1 MLSHRLVMVLGA
13 GRSGRAAAVLARDR
27 GARVILSDSNPN
39 ATPLEGVENAMGHH
53 PVNALAVGDLMV
65 VSPGISVNA
74 EPVQAALAA
83 GVEVVGELGFAASQL
98 PPGRTIIAI
107 TGTNGKSTVTWFT
120 AGLLLQAGR
129 RVFVGGNLGTPLS
142 ASFDKEWDIA
152 VVEVSS
158 YQLELPGSFQ
168 PDVAA
173 ILNLSP
179 DHLERHGTL
188 ENYAAHKCRLV
199 HALSEHGLALLPLDD
214 SLLSRLTEGH
224 PGETAWLD
232 SMPGVLIKENVACL
246 EQGEVDLSGLG
257 APGALNRWNAG
268 VACFL
273 AASVGVDIEE
283 LSVDGLTALP
293 HRMEPVAESNGV
305 VWINDSKATNVEATA
320 RGLEG
325 LDGPM
330 VVLLGGQGKAGSDYG
345 QLLGVLRERARAV
358 VCFGASA
365 AEISGSLSELN
376 PSCVAGLDEAVSIA
390 REMVR
395 EGDLVILSPACAS
408 FDEFVDYADR
418 GAAFRRLANDK
429 SAQSAAGRMS

>member
-1 MLSHRLVMVLGA
+1 MLNHRRILVLGA
-13 GRSGRAAAVLARDR
+13 GRSGRAAAALARDR
-27 GARVILSDSNPN
+27 GAQVILSDSNPN
-39 ATPLEGVENAMGHH
+39 AAPLDGVENAMGHH
-53 PVNALAVGDLMV
+53 PVDVLAVGDLMV

-74 EPVQAALAA
+74 APVQAALAA
-83 GVEVVGELGFAASQL
+83 GVEVVGELGFAASLL
-98 PPGRTIIAI
+98 PSGRTIIAI

-120 AGLLLQAGR
+120 AGLLAQAGR

-142 ASFDKEWDIA
+142 AAFEEDWDIA

-158 YQLELPGSFQ
+158 YQMELPGSFQ

-188 ENYAAHKCRLV
+188 ENYAEHKCRLV
-199 HALSEHGLALLPLDD
+199 HALPEHGLALLPSQDP
-214 SLLSRLTEGH
+214 LLSRLTEGH
-224 PGETAWLD
+224 PGETAWMD
-232 SMPGVLIKENVACL
+232 SLPGVLVKENRACL
-246 EQGEVDLSGLG
+246 EQGEVDLSGLT
-257 APGALNRWNAG
+257 APGALNRWNAA

-273 AASVGVDIEE
+273 AVNVGVDIQD
-283 LSVDGLTALP
+283 LSVDSLTALP
-293 HRMEPVAESNGV
+293 HRMEPVADSQGV
-305 VWINDSKATNVEATA
+305 LWINDSKATNVEATA

-325 LDGPM
+325 LEGPM

-345 QLLGVLRERARAV
+345 QLLGVLRDRARAV

-365 AEISGSLSELN
+365 SEIASSLSELN
-376 PSCVAGLDEAVSIA
+376 PCCTGGLDEAVSKA

-395 EGDLVILSPACAS
+395 EGDSVILSPACAS

-418 GAAFRRLANDK
+418 GAAFRRLANDE
-429 SAQSAAGRMS
+429 SAQGAARRMS